1 MKKSLKILF
10 VFLAFSL
17 ILTACTQTEVSVPG
31 EQGQDI
37 ISAKEAL
44 NIAEEENVVLVDA
57 QKSGD
62 YEEQHLVNAVN
73 IGRNDITSFGP
84 FPNMLVSASKFEDVM
99 GEHGISND
107 SRIIV
112 YDNNNNM
119 DAARLMWTLHVFG
132 HEDVQVISGGIN
144 SLIEAG
150 GETES
155 GEFEVE
161 AVEFK
166 AEEKNEDLIA
176 TKEEVL
182 DYVNN
187 PNEDV
192 VILDVRTA
200 EEVSDGI
207 IPGAV
212 HINYTRNIND
222 DGEYRPY
229 KDFLRIYP
237 DKGVSPDKKIIM
249 YCQTSIRAAQ
259 TYAALHNAGYR
270 DLEIYDGAWIE
281 WSSDSSLPV
290 GSLGGAP
297 VESNAQDGS

>member
-1 MKKSLKILF
+1 MKKSIKILF

>member
-1 MKKSLKILF
+1 MKKSIKILF

-17 ILTACTQTEVSVPG
+17 VLTACTQTEVSVPG

-37 ISAKEAL
+37 ISAEEAL

-62 YEEQHLVNAVN
+62 YEEQHLENAVN
-73 IGRNDITSFGP
+73 IGRNDFTTFGS
-84 FPNMLVSASKFEDVM
+84 FPNMLVSASKFEELM
-99 GEHGISND
+99 GENGISND
-107 SRIIV
+107 SKVIV
-112 YDNNNNM
+112 YDNNDNM

-132 HEDVQVISGGIN
+132 HEDVQVVSGGIN

-150 GETES
+150 GEAES
-155 GEFEVE
+155 GEVEVDE
-161 AVEFK
+161 VEFK

-176 TKEEVL
+176 TKDEVL
-182 DYVNN
+182 DYVND
-187 PNEDV
+187 PDEDV
-192 VILDVRTA
+192 VILDVRTD
-200 EEVSDGI
+200 EEVSEGI

-212 HINYTRNIND
+212 HINYTKNIND

-237 DKGVSPDKKIIM
+237 DEGINPDKKVII
-249 YCQTSIRAAQ
+249 YCKTSIRAAQ

-270 DLEIYDGAWIE
+270 DIEIYDGAWIE

-290 GSLGGAP
+290 GNVGGAA
-297 VESNAQDGS
+297 VESNGQDGS